1 MLLFCDKCRSRCAL
15 ATQKWLNKWNDMNL
29 AECYI
34 YHFALAFEIAFNFKI
49 SIHPMLPFDGWKY
62 CARAPI
68 SKRNKQTEGKNE
80 QNDDIF
86 VCNHSAVHKRVTHF
100 YSPKT
105 DETKKKNWRKRT
117 KNNAWH
123 NKKIALFVD
132 IFKMFS
138 MLQRPWPK
146 QRHKEH
152 HRD

>member
-1 MLLFCDKCRSRCAL
+1 MQESLCSSHPEMAKQVEWYELGGMLHLSFCSRLRNSFQFQDLNPSHVAIW
-15 ATQKWLNKWNDMNL
+15 WLKVL
-29 AECYI
+29 R
-34 YHFALAFEIAFNFKI
+34 
-49 SIHPMLPFDGWKY
+49 
-62 CARAPI
+62 ARAPI